1 MTQDTASQ
9 ADVHVIAPEMI
20 EQVREQMLGFARLQ
34 LREEHLAE
42 DAVQDAMVG
51 ALRNTVGFRGEAA
64 LKTWM
69 FAILK
74 NKIADIIR
82 ERTRSA
88 RMNDAMSWQDEANK
102 TRTLFDSRGFWVRQE
117 KPVRWQDPA
126 AAFEDRQ
133 FWKIFDACLDH
144 LPPRQS
150 RAFMMRELLELE
162 PDTICAELAIT
173 ANNLHVLLHR
183 ARLGLRRCLERNWYA
198 EAAA

>member
-9 ADVHVIAPEMI
+9 ADVHGIAPELI
-20 EQVREQMLGFARLQ
+20 EQVQEQMLGFGRLQ
-34 LREEHLAE
+34 LRDEHLAE
-42 DAVQDAMVG
+42 DAVQEATVG
-51 ALRNTVGFRGEAA
+51 ALRNAVGIRGEAA

-82 ERTRSA
+82 QRTRSA
-88 RMNDAMSWQDEANK
+88 RMNDAMSWQDEATK

-126 AAFEDRQ
+126 AAFEDQQ

-150 RAFMMRELLELE
+150 RAFMMGELRELE
-162 PDTICAELAIT
+162 PYTICAELAIT

-198 EAAA
+198 EASA